1 MSHVNRVIE
10 VGLIGF
16 GNAGQLYH
24 APFLN
29 AIEGFR
35 LTKVR
40 TSRPLSERTRNAL
53 PAYTQVVGNN
63 EDILTD
69 PAIEL
74 VVVAAPNDLH
84 YSLAKAAL
92 EAGKHVVVDKPFT
105 LSVAEADE
113 LIAVAEARQRT
124 LTVYHNRRFS
134 SDFRTL
140 KKVCESGLLGR
151 IVEFEA
157 HFDRFRNSIRQDSW
171 KEENKPGAGVFYD
184 MAPHLIDQALQLF
197 GQPHELR
204 ADLRA
209 QRTGSPVVDNFEV
222 VLLYP
227 DLKVT
232 LKGGMLAK
240 DPFPQFAVFGDQGSF
255 VKYGRDMQEDA
266 LRADSVPYTSPG
278 WGTEP
283 ESFWG
288 RLLTNFKG
296 LEMNATV
303 KSEPGDY
310 GAFYRNLHQ
319 VLTANGELLV
329 LPQQARDVIYLI
341 ELAEQSNQEKRTLPV
356 VPHMPVVAHMPLGAA
371 AVPATY

>member
-1 MSHVNRVIE
+1 MLHANNVIE

-40 TSRPLSERTRNAL
+40 TSRQLTERTRNAL
-53 PAYTQVVGNN
+53 PAYTQVVSTN

-69 PAIEL
+69 PAIQL

-113 LIAVAEARQRT
+113 LIAVAEAQQRT

-157 HFDRFRNSIRQDSW
+157 HFDRFRNAIRHDSW

-197 GQPHELR
+197 GQPQELR

-266 LRADSVPYTSPG
+266 LRAEPVPYTSPG

-283 ESFWG
+283 ENFWG
-288 RLLTNFKG
+288 RLLTNFNG

-319 VLTANGELLV
+319 VLTANAELLV
-329 LPQQARDVIYLI
+329 LPQQARAVIYLI

-356 VPHMPVVAHMPLGAA
+356 LPHLSAARLPQEA
-371 AVPATY
+371 AVPATS